1 MFDAL
6 NSGTM
11 QPFYQNVFSFPTVF
25 FTFFLL
31 LSMFFWLLAV
41 VGFMGLDSL
50 DVDLP
55 DADAEVGDI
64 GLLAGVLIKYG
75 LNGVPTTIIVSLISL
90 IGWLICY
97 YGDHFLLRPIETSWL
112 QFILGIP
119 VLLVSLYVATLLT
132 AQIIKPLR
140 KVFIT
145 NVTNNKTII
154 GQVLVVRTSRV
165 DETFGEATFN
175 DGGAGLTLKIRATA
189 GNEFKTGDRVVA
201 YEYLK
206 DQNVYRVISEDEFLG
221 NA

>member
-55 DADAEVGDI
+55 DADADVGDI